1 MVMKYLGVFFLLL
14 FSSFLLFI
22 LIGMFVMGGG
32 DPAEEVIII
41 MGTILIFLMSFL
53 ITQMIY
59 ITDILKKRNG
69 TSNRNESYTDK

>member
-1 MVMKYLGVFFLLL
+1 MVMKYLGIFFLLL

-59 ITDILKKRNG
+59 ITDILMKRNG
-69 TSNRNESYTDK
+69 TCNRNESYNDK

>member
-59 ITDILKKRNG
+59 ITDILMKRNG

>member
-1 MVMKYLGVFFLLL
+1 MKYLGIFFLLL

-59 ITDILKKRNG
+59 ITDILMKRNG
-69 TSNRNESYTDK
+69 TCNRNESYNDK